1 MAIKAAIIRTFL
13 GFSSVKFYVPSD
25 TSIEYNI
32 THYSCDNLHTN
43 SNNTIINGV
52 FLLDLFS
59 IHHPKIFGLIC
70 PYWHISGKVWQKYF
84 RKEILGSGIVLI
96 LLFFIFGHFSTLG
109 GNKTERL
116 NLKKSSSFHELR
128 GNILKVKL
136 CHIFLCN
143 KIVSW
148 WIYFSISWPWCRGLC
163 SVGICM
169 TRRLQR
175 QKLFLKRVNAV
186 KCIGCLLYLNYWVSS
201 LKAK

>member
-1 MAIKAAIIRTFL
+1 MAIKAAIIGTFL

-43 SNNTIINGV
+43 TNNTIISGV

-59 IHHPKIFGLIC
+59 IHHPIIFGLIC
-70 PYWHISGKVWQKYF
+70 PFWHISGKVWQK
-84 RKEILGSGIVLI
+84 ILSGGTVLI

-116 NLKKSSSFHELR
+116 NLKKSSSFRELR
-128 GNILKVKL
+128 GNVLKVKL

-143 KIVSW
+143 KIV
-148 WIYFSISWPWCRGLC
+148 F
-163 SVGICM
+163 
-169 TRRLQR
+169 
-175 QKLFLKRVNAV
+175 
-186 KCIGCLLYLNYWVSS
+186 
-201 LKAK
+201 